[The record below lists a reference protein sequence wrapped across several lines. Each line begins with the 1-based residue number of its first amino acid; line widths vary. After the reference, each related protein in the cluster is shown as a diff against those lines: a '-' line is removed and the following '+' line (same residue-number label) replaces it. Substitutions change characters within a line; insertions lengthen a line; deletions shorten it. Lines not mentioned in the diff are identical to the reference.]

1 MEDPEVP
8 LEEVHEH
15 VHHLASHGPSTE
27 PWTMR
32 VALST
37 ALFAA
42 IAAIASLIAGQEA
55 NEAMAA
61 QIQSS
66 DQWSF
71 YQAKSI
77 KANLLDTKDELLVAM
92 GRTPNAK
99 DAEKRAT
106 YGIEKDAVKELATE
120 KANESVR
127 LLQRH
132 EWMARAV
139 TMFQVAI
146 ALSAIAM
153 LTKQRLFWRIGLGLG
168 AIGIAF
174 FAASFAQA
182 AFLAK

>member
-8 LEEVHEH
+8 LNELHEH
-15 VHHLASHGPSTE
+15 VHHLTHHGPSPE
-27 PWTMR
+27 RWTMR

-66 DQWSF
+66 DQWSY

-77 KANLLDTKDELLVAM
+77 KVNLLDTKDELLVAM
-92 GRTPNAK
+92 GRTPAAK
-99 DAEKRAT
+99 DADKRAIDQT
-106 YGIEKDAVKELATE
+106 EKDTIKEHATE
-120 KANESVR
+120 KANESVH

-153 LTKQRLFWRIGLGLG
+153 LTKQRLFWIVGLGLG

-174 FAASFAQA
+174 FAMSFA
-182 AFLAK
+182 

>member
-15 VHHLASHGPSTE
+15 VHHLASHGPL
-27 PWTMR
+27 PGHWTMK

-66 DQWSF
+66 DQWSY

-77 KANLLDTKDELLVAM
+77 KANLLDTKDELLIAM
-92 GRTPNAK
+92 GRTPDAK
-99 DAEKRAT
+99 DAEKRASDR
-106 YGIEKDAVKELATE
+106 IEKDAIKERATE

-153 LTKQRLFWRIGLGLG
+153 LTKQRLFWRFGLGIG
-168 AIGIAF
+168 ATGVAF
-174 FAASFAQA
+174 FATSFAQA
-182 AFLAK
+182 ALLAR